1 MTCKG
6 ACTTIPALRGVPYVA
21 GRPPNDPFT
30 GVQVAPGT
38 YGPWKRCRTCAVMI
52 IWQGIFCPC
61 CGFRI
66 AARPRA
72 SARRRSARAGEARI
86 DGVPSTAMA
95 ARRSAQAAAREG
107 M

>member
-6 ACTTIPALRGVPYVA
+6 ACITIPALKGVPYVA

-30 GVQVAPGT
+30 GRPVAPGT
-38 YGPWKRCRTCAVMI
+38 YGPWKRCRTCSVMI

-61 CGFRI
+61 CGCRI

-72 SARRRSARAGEARI
+72 ATRRRSARTAEARI
-86 DGVPSTAMA
+86 GDVQSIAA
-95 ARRSAQAAAREG
+95 ARRPVSAAVEEG